1 MDEIF
6 SRPDLSRRD
15 DYVDFLSAQA
25 AALVPAELSLERAGA
40 GSLLSGWEERKRS
53 RLLRADLFSL
63 GAAMPAPLVT
73 PTFTSTAEV
82 WGGLYVLEGS
92 RLGAALLRRSV
103 APAFPSAFLGAA
115 PPAARWRKLLQSLDE
130 SLIRPGDVARATA
143 AARRVFNLFEQAG
156 LRFVR
161 RAERDPGRGKLSR
174 LDGRRSS

>member
-1 MDEIF
+1 VDEIF

-40 GSLLSGWEERKRS
+40 GSLLSGWEECKRS
-53 RLLRADLFSL
+53 RLVRADLFSL

-73 PTFTSTAEV
+73 PTFTSEAEV

-103 APAFPSAFLGAA
+103 APTFSTAFLDAA
-115 PPAARWRKLLQSLDE
+115 PTAERWRNLLHSLDE
-130 SLIRPGDVARATA
+130 RLIRPRDIGRATA
-143 AARRVFNLFEQAG
+143 AARRVFHLFEQAG
-156 LRFVR
+156 LCFVR
-161 RAERDPGRGKLSR
+161 WGERRA
-174 LDGRRSS
+174 